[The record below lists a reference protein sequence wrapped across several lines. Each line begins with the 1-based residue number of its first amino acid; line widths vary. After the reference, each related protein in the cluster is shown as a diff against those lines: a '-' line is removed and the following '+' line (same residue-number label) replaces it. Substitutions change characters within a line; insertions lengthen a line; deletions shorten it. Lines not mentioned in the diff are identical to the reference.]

1 MLGQQHLN
9 QKSVFLLQL
18 WKEQYHH
25 RCQTPQNQLIMFDSH
40 TEHNIFFRSN
50 NYDYNHEINKAYIGC
65 LKNPFHKLYFA
76 ASLRWNLGV
85 LAGLLSSG
93 ISAAGR
99 RPFWHP
105 NYTLFCTK
113 SIRHTSSFSSSW
125 LKGQQQNDNL
135 SLTCLIPDRHW
146 VALSRLFDQEWKVV
160 WCFFFCKL
168 NFPFFHYVL
177 HPASPSSIF
186 HFLRVSS
193 LDEAKGLGI
202 VLLESVTCVVKVFLS
217 AVIFLSLLQKRA
229 LRDEPS
235 GLMKKLKCFF
245 KRL

>member
-1 MLGQQHLN
+1 MWHISMLGQQHLTKKWISLLAAALERTISSKPP
-9 QKSVFLLQL
+9 KS
-18 WKEQYHH
+18 KDK
-25 RCQTPQNQLIMFDSH
+25 NQLIMFDSH
-40 TEHNIFFRSN
+40 TDHNIFFRSN
-50 NYDYNHEINKAYIGC
+50 NYDYNHEINKAYIEC

-146 VALSRLFDQEWKVV
+146 VALSRLFDQEWKVALML
-160 WCFFFCKL
+160 FL
-168 NFPFFHYVL
+168 QTQFPL
-177 HPASPSSIF
+177 LLLPLLPSSIF
-186 HFLRVSS
+186 CAFL
-193 LDEAKGLGI
+193 L
-202 VLLESVTCVVKVFLS
+202 
-217 AVIFLSLLQKRA
+217 
-229 LRDEPS
+229 
-235 GLMKKLKCFF
+235 
-245 KRL
+245 